1 MPRSGEKYGERE
13 FFLITTYPHIANF
26 ETVMNRKNI
35 DLEYTSFLPFLSRNK
50 SKGLEEKFFLFHCL
64 YFIHGSCL
72 LSSVSLNKH
81 TCSLFL
87 SLSDLFFHISFT
99 CSLYL
104 FLLSFVSFSFIFC
117 FISLFTSTKQST
129 LKGNLKSFF
138 ITPRTCL
145 IFFFAFFFKRERR
158 RNLL

>member
-13 FFLITTYPHIANF
+13 FFFFLITTCPHIANF
-26 ETVMNRKNI
+26 KTVMNRKNI

-50 SKGLEEKFFLFHCL
+50 SKGLEEKFFSFPLFIF
-64 YFIHGSCL
+64 YPWL
-72 LSSVSLNKH
+72 LFTFLCFTKQ
-81 TCSLFL
+81 TYLLTFSLFL
-87 SLSDLFFHISFT
+87 LPFLS
-99 CSLYL
+99 YL
-104 FLLSFVSFSFIFC
+104 FYLLTLSFSFIFC

-138 ITPRTCL
+138 IIPRTCL
-145 IFFFAFFFKRERR
+145 IFFFAFFFKRESR